1 MISSSVRLFLL
12 ATAGIILT
20 TQSKGG
26 LAWLRASQP
35 EPKCIE
41 QGESNLPL
49 GLQKMNRYTCYV
61 AVKAGI
67 RKGRTVE
74 QEDCGISKW
83 HIEGRNM
90 IVQAS
95 RKGLTADSDDLL
107 L

>member
-41 QGESNLPL
+41 QPCLL
-49 GLQKMNRYTCYV
+49 
-61 AVKAGI
+61 
-67 RKGRTVE
+67 TVSPTSFGACP
-74 QEDCGISKW
+74 EDCQCVVGVDN
-83 HIEGRNM
+83 HNRNGTCRT
-90 IVQAS
+90 S
-95 RKGLTADSDDLL
+95 NRK
-107 L
+107 